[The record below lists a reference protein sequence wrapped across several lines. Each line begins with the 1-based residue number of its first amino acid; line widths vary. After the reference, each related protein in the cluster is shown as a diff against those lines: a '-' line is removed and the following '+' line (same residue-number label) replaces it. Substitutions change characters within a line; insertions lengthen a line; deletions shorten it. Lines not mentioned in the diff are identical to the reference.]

1 MPGLLFCPD
10 CLAMAFPVLY
20 CHGRKGKPMS
30 RNSSYF
36 KSALNLEVDKRQ
48 KSSAWLATVYVG
60 GKRERKRFRTKA
72 DAESW
77 IASRRTETEKMGVH
91 LEGLPRAVLQDAVDA
106 RAKLEDGETLSDA
119 VGELLVVR
127 DALGSGKALL
137 DTVEEWT
144 AARQE
149 LDGRAGLL
157 DAVRFWVKHHPSG
170 ASVTVG
176 ELVAAY
182 MGARSGKRPSYFK
195 NVKSKCGQFLEYV
208 GASAPV
214 AGIMPDKLGE
224 FMETRGTAPA
234 TRNGWRGFLLGLFGL
249 ALSKKWIAENP
260 AAALDKVERPE
271 SSDDADCY
279 SIEECTKLLR
289 AAETHAP
296 AFAPALA
303 LLFFAGIRPQELT
316 GSYKVRED
324 EEDTGTG
331 EVVGGLFWKFV
342 DVDGDVIVTRAT
354 SKTKRYRRI
363 PIAANLR
370 KWLAVYGGK
379 RDGRVVPNPQAW
391 RRARERIAA
400 AAGVEWKQ
408 DGTRHSFATYH
419 WGMYQDRAGLESA
432 MGHSGDTNTL
442 ERFYIAR
449 PNKKAA
455 ARFWSIMPGGK

>member
-1 MPGLLFCPD
+1 MP
-10 CLAMAFPVLY
+10 
-20 CHGRKGKPMS
+20 

-36 KSALNLEVDKRQ
+36 KSALYLEEDKRQ
-48 KSSAWLATVYVG
+48 KISAWLATVYIG
-60 GKRERKRFRTKA
+60 GKRERKRFRTKS

-77 IASRRTETEKMGVH
+77 IANRRTETEKMGIH

-106 RAKLEDGETLSDA
+106 RARLGGEESLMDA

-127 DALGSGKALL
+127 DALGTGKALL
-137 DTVEEWT
+137 DALEEWT
-144 AARQE
+144 TARKE

-157 DAVRFWVKHHPSG
+157 DAVRFWGKHHPAG
-170 ASVTVG
+170 ESVTVG
-176 ELVAAY
+176 ELAAAY
-182 MGARSGKRPSYFK
+182 MAARSGKRPSYFK

-208 GASAPV
+208 GAASPV
-214 AGIMPDKLGE
+214 AGIMSDKLME
-224 FMETRGTAPA
+224 FMETRGEAPA
-234 TRNGWRGFLLGLFGL
+234 TRNGWRVFLSGLFGL
-249 ALSKKWIAENP
+249 AVSKKWIAENP

-279 SIEECTKLLR
+279 SVEECTKLLR

-296 AFAPALA
+296 AFVPALA
-303 LLFFAGIRPQELT
+303 LLLFAGIRPQELT
-316 GSYKVRED
+316 GSYTVRED
-324 EEDTGTG
+324 AEDVGTG
-331 EVVGGLFWKFV
+331 EVVGGLDWKFV
-342 DVDGDVIVTRAT
+342 DVDGDVVVTRST

-379 RDGRVVPNPQAW
+379 RAGRVVPNPQAW

-400 AAGVEWKQ
+400 ASGVEWKQ

-419 WGMYQDRAGLESA
+419 WGKYQDRAGLESA

-455 ARFWSIMPGGK
+455 ARFWSIMPGASEK